1 VNIEAIGN
9 DPDGKLTRQSHGTS
23 NGRRPR
29 TFRERNGRWAR

>member
-23 NGRRPR
+23 RPATKATIFSETEIVR
-29 TFRERNGRWAR
+29 